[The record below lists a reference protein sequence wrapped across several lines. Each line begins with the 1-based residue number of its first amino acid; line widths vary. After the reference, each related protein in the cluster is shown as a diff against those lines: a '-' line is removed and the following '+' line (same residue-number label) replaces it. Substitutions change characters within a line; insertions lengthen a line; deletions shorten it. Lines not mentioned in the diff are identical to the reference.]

1 MPELILHHYAMS
13 PYSEKIRLAMGLKGL
28 AWRSVLISP
37 VTPRPELMPLTG
49 GYRRTPVL
57 QVGADIYCDTQLI
70 LRTLER
76 LHPAPSLFPGQS
88 QGIATAL
95 AWWWD
100 RSTFLPA
107 VGLVA
112 SLNAGRFTPEF
123 VEERKGFLGFALTD
137 MPANFARYVQQ
148 LAAHLHWLVAILADG
163 RAFLLGDAPSA
174 ADVTA
179 YHVIWF
185 MRQNGGGK
193 AEGLLPIEK
202 LASWYERVAALGHG
216 GPREM
221 SATEALAIGRDTQPT
236 APAIP
241 ANGDPSG
248 LKAGQ
253 RVSVTPDDMGRDPVM
268 GELVAADCQEIVL
281 RRVDETAGEIQV
293 HFPRA
298 GFDVNA
304 AGESREEKA

>member
-1 MPELILHHYAMS
+1 MAELILHHYAMS
-13 PYSEKIRLAMGLKGL
+13 PYSEKIRLAFGLKGVS
-28 AWRSVLISP
+28 WRSVLISP

-57 QVGADIYCDTQLI
+57 QIGADIYCDTQLI

-76 LHPAPSLFPGQS
+76 LHPVPSLFPGQS
-88 QGIATAL
+88 QGMATVL

-112 SLNAGRFTPEF
+112 SLNTGRFTPEF

-137 MPANFARYVQQ
+137 MPENFAQYVQQ
-148 LAAHLHWLVAILADG
+148 LAAHMDWLLSILADG

-179 YHVIWF
+179 YHTIWF
-185 MRQNGGGK
+185 IRQNGGGK
-193 AEGLLPIEK
+193 PEQLLPIGR
-202 LASWYERVAALGHG
+202 LADWYERVAALGHG
-216 GPREM
+216 RPREM
-221 SATEALAIGRDTQPT
+221 SATEALEIGRDARPVFPDI
-236 APAIP
+236 AAD
-241 ANGDPSG
+241 GDPSG
-248 LKAGQ
+248 LKPG
-253 RVSVTPDDMGRDPVM
+253 RRISVTPDDMGRDPVV
-268 GELVAADCQEIVL
+268 GELVAADSQEIVL
-281 RRVDETAGEIQV
+281 RRNDEIAGEIHV

-298 GFDVNA
+298 GFEARPV
-304 AGESREEKA
+304 